1 MQWER
6 ALDKIC
12 LTGTWNLC
20 YINNYTILNI
30 IMLYAGFYINVLKN
44 YDYFFTLHHYTII
57 IIPILFFTKYI
68 IEWGHIMD
76 NIRLFRKRFIPEEII
91 ELKNDNIIHFK
102 DNIIITKWDVL
113 KPRHD
118 INNGISAYFINDGI
132 KVSKIFNENGILVYW
147 YCDIIETIYNNKT
160 NSFTFNDLLIDI
172 LIYPDGHVEV
182 VDMDEFADA
191 MESGILSNSTIAA
204 ALRNADSLLK
214 TIYSGNFNKYT
225 SYIENI

>member
-1 MQWER
+1 
-6 ALDKIC
+6 
-12 LTGTWNLC
+12 
-20 YINNYTILNI
+20 
-30 IMLYAGFYINVLKN
+30 
-44 YDYFFTLHHYTII
+44 
-57 IIPILFFTKYI
+57 
-68 IEWGHIMD
+68 MD

-91 ELKNDNIIHFK
+91 ELKNDNIIHFN
-102 DNIIITKWDVL
+102 DNIIITKWNVL

-132 KVSKIFNENGILVYW
+132 KVSKIFNENGTLVYW
-147 YCDIIETIYNNKT
+147 YCDIIETVQNKEA

-214 TIYSGNFNKYT
+214 TIYSGNFSKYT

>member
-1 MQWER
+1 MNF
-6 ALDKIC
+6 LVN
-12 LTGTWNLC
+12 NL
-20 YINNYTILNI
+20 
-30 IMLYAGFYINVLKN
+30 
-44 YDYFFTLHHYTII
+44 
-57 IIPILFFTKYI
+57 
-68 IEWGHIMD
+68 
-76 NIRLFRKRFIPEEII
+76 
-91 ELKNDNIIHFK
+91 
-102 DNIIITKWDVL
+102 
-113 KPRHD
+113 
-118 INNGISAYFINDGI
+118 I
-132 KVSKIFNENGILVYW
+132 KVSKIFNENGTLVYW

>member
-1 MQWER
+1 
-6 ALDKIC
+6 
-12 LTGTWNLC
+12 
-20 YINNYTILNI
+20 
-30 IMLYAGFYINVLKN
+30 
-44 YDYFFTLHHYTII
+44 
-57 IIPILFFTKYI
+57 
-68 IEWGHIMD
+68 MD

-132 KVSKIFNENGILVYW
+132 KVSKIFNENGTLVYW

-172 LIYPDGHVEV
+172 LI
-182 VDMDEFADA
+182 
-191 MESGILSNSTIAA
+191 
-204 ALRNADSLLK
+204 
-214 TIYSGNFNKYT
+214 
-225 SYIENI
+225 